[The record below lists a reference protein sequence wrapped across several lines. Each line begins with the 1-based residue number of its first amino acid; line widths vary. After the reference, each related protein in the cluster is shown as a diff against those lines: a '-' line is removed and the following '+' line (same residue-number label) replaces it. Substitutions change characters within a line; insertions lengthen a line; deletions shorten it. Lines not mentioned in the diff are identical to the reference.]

1 MNKPLTTVSNITT
14 GKLDSNAAK
23 ENGAYPFFTCAPEP
37 LSTDTFSFDDD
48 VILLAGNNAQG
59 DFHINRYC
67 GKFDAYQRTYV
78 ITAKEGYDIDYINY
92 SLELALR
99 HLKRIAQG
107 SQTKFLTMQ
116 ILDGFMIEDIPFDSQ
131 KNLIASIKAIDAKIA
146 LNKRI
151 NAELEAMAK
160 TIYNYWFVQYDFPDE
175 NGKPYRTSGGEMEWN
190 EQLKRE
196 IPKGWSVQRL
206 ESCLSRIS
214 TGLNPRD
221 NFKLG
226 NGAVKYIT
234 VKNLRTDG
242 SIDFSNC
249 DIVDATAQKIIHERS
264 DISIGD
270 ILFASIAPLG
280 RCHLI
285 WDIPE
290 DWDINESVFSIRPNY
305 NKVTSVF
312 TYMYFMSDGFISKAS
327 SSSTGSIFKGIR
339 IGTLLDMPIIVPSE
353 PIVDAFSSCT
363 KTLLLLKHNT
373 NKESEELTQ
382 LRDWLLPMLMNGQAT
397 VE

>member
-37 LSTDTFSFDDD
+37 LSIDKFSFDDD

-78 ITAKEGYDIDYINY
+78 ITAKEGYDIDYVYY

-131 KNLIASIKAIDAKIA
+131 TNLIASIKAIDAKIA

-160 TIYNYWFVQYDFPDE
+160 TIYDYWFVQFDFPDKS
-175 NGKPYRTSGGEMEWN
+175 GKPYRTSGGAMEWN
-190 EQLKRE
+190 EQLNRE
-196 IPKGWSVQRL
+196 IPKGWKVGRFCDAANIVMGQSPSGDSYNEQGTGMVFFQGSTDFGTDYPSTRVYTTAP
-206 ESCLSRIS
+206 SRI
-214 TGLNPRD
+214 
-221 NFKLG
+221 
-226 NGAVKYIT
+226 
-234 VKNLRTDG
+234 
-242 SIDFSNC
+242 
-249 DIVDATAQKIIHERS
+249 AQQ
-264 DISIGD
+264 GD
-270 ILFASIAPLG
+270 ILLSVRAPVGTMNTAFEKCCIG
-280 RCHLI
+280 RGLAAINSKIGANTYLKCLVAGLKTHF
-285 WDIPE
+285 DIFNGNGTTFGSLTKDTLYEIVTIMPPDDLVLSFE
-290 DWDINESVFSIRPNY
+290 KALPANSEIRLNNEKQTR
-305 NKVTSVF
+305 
-312 TYMYFMSDGFISKAS
+312 
-327 SSSTGSIFKGIR
+327 
-339 IGTLLDMPIIVPSE
+339 
-353 PIVDAFSSCT
+353 
-363 KTLLLLKHNT
+363 
-373 NKESEELTQ
+373 ELTR

-397 VE
+397 VSAEDNIADD